1 MSHPSFLSIVSAAR
15 VLRTRLCK
23 FFFLIPGG
31 EAIDVEYFGISF
43 RVNECSTARFFD
55 STGRKE
61 GGKKSFELSIT
72 REPEANNFIR
82 IRKESGSIC
91 LRSFFSS
98 SFRSTRGN
106 EFLCAPRFAYSTRLD
121 FASK

>member
-43 RVNECSTARFFD
+43 RVNECSTDFSILREEK
-55 STGRKE
+55 RE
-61 GGKKSFELSIT
+61 EKKV
-72 REPEANNFIR
+72 
-82 IRKESGSIC
+82 
-91 LRSFFSS
+91 SS
-98 SFRSTRGN
+98 YR
-106 EFLCAPRFAYSTRLD
+106 
-121 FASK
+121 